1 MPIQWSGGLFSF
13 LAQILSVA
21 VPRGGIMS
29 VIFIGIFLLVLGLAT
44 DLFVSHKESM
54 MNKTKQL
61 ADLVRQERD
70 AVTVL
75 NNHQDAA
82 QAREEADKEKEAQLY
97 ARISTIA
104 AQKEALLD
112 DLADDDFEAVTVE

>member
-1 MPIQWSGGLFSF
+1 
-13 LAQILSVA
+13 
-21 VPRGGIMS
+21 
-29 VIFIGIFLLVLGLAT
+29 
-44 DLFVSHKESM
+44 

-70 AVTVL
+70 AVATL
-75 NNHQDAA
+75 NTHQDAA

-97 ARISTIA
+97 TRIATIA